1 MIDTGSKDKKKKIKL
16 LKIIGGSC
24 VGACLLLY
32 ACSDS
37 DKQEE
42 SNVSVTQKA
51 DNTGSPTESTNADF
65 IKKVQEKNA
74 SDAEKAMEQG
84 DSHIDVGT
92 NKVTED
98 VNEKD
103 FTGEAASNVAASN
116 TVDTSDV
123 NSNTAASDVGK
134 QVEVREKIVTEVKYV
149 PLEEKYN
156 YLEDVTLLD
165 LFDKKHTK
173 EKAFKVT
180 KVSDL
185 EKREQ
190 IAKEQEAK
198 QEAKQ
203 TAQASNANGGNQTAD
218 VNNDGISV
226 NKVGDLIP
234 ATLQSGL
241 DSRNPSIVR
250 AVIETGPFA
259 GSILTGTFQRTE
271 TALSVNF
278 TSLNSPMLKETL
290 AINTVAM
297 NYDNAATALA
307 DYVNRHIPER
317 VIWTLVSSF
326 ANGFADALKDNNQS
340 STSRTMIDENTGK
353 ATTINE
359 SYRTKKTNKEL
370 MKEAGATGISKA
382 TELYGN
388 LVPKEATVKVNA
400 NSAIGIYV
408 LNDIKVT
415 KSMFKNPEDFKQF
428 E

>member
-32 ACSDS
+32 ACSGS

-116 TVDTSDV
+116 AVATSD
-123 NSNTAASDVGK
+123 
-134 QVEVREKIVTEVKYV
+134 V

-190 IAKEQEAK
+190 IAKE

-297 NYDNAATALA
+297 NYDNASTALA

-340 STSRTMIDENTGK
+340 SSSRTMIDENTGK

-408 LNDIKVT
+408 LNDIKIT